1 MVYPYNGIND
11 KKDQT
16 IDTLDE
22 MDESQNNQADSKKP
36 EKIVHNTRFH
46 VHKALEKGKLTYSN
60 TVVAWEKVVRKKVG
74 GSSAGKGSAFNAG
87 DPGSIPASGRSNG
100 EGNGNPCWYSWASL
114 VAQTVKNPP
123 VMRETCV

>member
-1 MVYPYNGIND
+1 MCNSPRKEKKKPKYWSTDKCINQTVVYPYNGIND

-36 EKIVHNTRFH
+36 EKIVHNTWFH

-60 TVVAWEKVVRKKVG
+60 TVVAWEKVVR
-74 GSSAGKGSAFNAG
+74 
-87 DPGSIPASGRSNG
+87 
-100 EGNGNPCWYSWASL
+100 
-114 VAQTVKNPP
+114 
-123 VMRETCV
+123 